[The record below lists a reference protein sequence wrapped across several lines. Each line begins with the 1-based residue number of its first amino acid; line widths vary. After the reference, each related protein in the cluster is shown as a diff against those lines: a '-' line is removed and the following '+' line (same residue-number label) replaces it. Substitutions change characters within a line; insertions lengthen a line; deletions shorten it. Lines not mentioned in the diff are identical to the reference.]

1 MFLRI
6 NKRVSVDNL
15 NDSPAWM
22 VDQLQELLASG
33 VEARPDPKRRDFY
46 EVEKCGQVFF
56 IHTRPLS
63 GRVMLLA
70 TWRTGRPMAELAGA
84 V

>member
-6 NKRVSVDNL
+6 NERVSIDNL
-15 NDSPAWM
+15 NDSPM
-22 VDQLQELLASG
+22 GIVDQLQELLASG

-46 EVEKCGQVFF
+46 EVEKSGQVFF

-70 TWRTGRPMAELAGA
+70 TWRTGLPMAEVAST